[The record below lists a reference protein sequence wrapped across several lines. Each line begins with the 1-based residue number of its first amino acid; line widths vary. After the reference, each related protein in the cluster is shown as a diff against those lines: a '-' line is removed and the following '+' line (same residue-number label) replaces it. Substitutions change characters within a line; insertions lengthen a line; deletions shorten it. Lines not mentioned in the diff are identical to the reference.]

1 MKRGSN
7 GYILMS
13 KAKSICRVDDRRRRE
28 KMRLIDNLIGMQL
41 VEWDDDTKILTVRN
55 GEDFHRIEIDDS
67 DCGGC
72 CGYNEFFA
80 ELHVD
85 CEKMGE
91 NPVITHA
98 EACEDGDDCDKM
110 VITFFGGAEK
120 LISLHS
126 ESGSGSGW
134 CYGACVKVRCKSLD
148 MDGETITSW

>member
-1 MKRGSN
+1 M
-7 GYILMS
+7 
-13 KAKSICRVDDRRRRE
+13 RE

-41 VEWDDDTKILTVRN
+41 VDWDDDTQILTVRN

-67 DCGGC
+67 DCGDC

-85 CEKMGE
+85 REKMGE

-98 EACEDGDDCDKM
+98 EACEDDDYCDKM
-110 VITFFGGAEK
+110 VIAFFGGAEK